1 MDYEKK
7 KKEAEQ
13 YGRFLKMIDD
23 LQTPKHKTNHKY
35 RRVLPLSIKENNK
48 EAKKFNC

>member
-1 MDYEKK
+1 MIMKR

-23 LQTPKHKTNHKY
+23 LQTLYTKPIKI
-35 RRVLPLSIKENNK
+35 RVLPLLFQGINNN
-48 EAKKFNC
+48 EATYFFC

>member
-1 MDYEKK
+1 LQVFFIYTKICTREKKK

-23 LQTPKHKTNHKY
+23 LQTQYTKPIIL
-35 RRVLPLSIKENNK
+35 RVLSLL
-48 EAKKFNC
+48 F